1 MRTERKEQ
9 ITGILLIAAAAL
21 IWGWNGPIS
30 KGLNTSVDV
39 LTVIFLRSVIAV
51 AAATP
56 IFLLFD
62 RSIFR
67 VTFRQFLFLFL
78 YGAFVVLGTT
88 VGFFYALQYLSVS
101 SALLLHYSF
110 PILTMAGAIFIL
122 GEYPSPVQ
130 VLSAFLI
137 LLGVGLGV
145 LDSPGHTGQISAAG
159 ILWGL
164 LAVVGISLQTLCG
177 RLASVNGFVPQLTL
191 LYHGFLWSVVAAG
204 LCKTATIGW
213 GDIFLISV
221 NEWILIVA
229 LGLIGSLTAHFLY
242 LMGLRR
248 ITAPLGSLVSS
259 LELAAA
265 TVFGMALLKEIPTK
279 AEIIGSVIVIAAIAL
294 ASSAPEKASGKTEEA
309 KSCST

>member
-1 MRTERKEQ
+1 MPTERKEQ
-9 ITGILLIAAAAL
+9 ITGILLVAAAAL

-30 KGLNTSVDV
+30 KGLNASVDV
-39 LTVIFLRSVIAV
+39 LTVIFLRMVIAV
-51 AAATP
+51 AVATP
-56 IFLLFD
+56 FFLLFD

-67 VTFRQFLFLFL
+67 VTFKQFLFLLL
-78 YGAFVVLGTT
+78 YGACVVLGTT
-88 VGFFYALQYLSVS
+88 IGFFYALQYLSVS

-110 PILTMAGAIFIL
+110 PILTMVGAIFIL
-122 GEYPSPVQ
+122 NEYPSPIQ

-137 LLGVGLGV
+137 LFGVGLGV
-145 LDSPGHTGQISAAG
+145 LDSPGHIGQISIPG

-164 LAVVGISLQTLCG
+164 LAVAGISLQTLYG

-213 GDIFLISV
+213 GDIFLLSRT
-221 NEWILIVA
+221 EWELIAA
-229 LGLIGSLTAHFLY
+229 LGLVGSLAAHSLY

-248 ITAPLGSLVSS
+248 ITAPLGSLISS
-259 LELAAA
+259 LELVAA
-265 TVFGMALLKEIPTK
+265 TIWGMALLKEIPTTS
-279 AEIIGSVIVIAAIAL
+279 EIIGSVVVIGAIAL
-294 ASSAPEKASGKTEEA
+294 ASSAPEKARRKTEEA